1 MTQRSSACSG
11 DFFVSHG
18 SSSRL
23 TASPADPRGYIIGT
37 RQEHLRLGVT
47 PVLKE
52 VRELRMHRRPTYRQ
66 EFIQL
71 NHFLGNNLTISRCNS
86 DEKGVKGALD
96 LEFHG
101 GWSEYLSALSAR

>member
-1 MTQRSSACSG
+1 
-11 DFFVSHG
+11 
-18 SSSRL
+18 
-23 TASPADPRGYIIGT
+23 
-37 RQEHLRLGVT
+37 
-47 PVLKE
+47 
-52 VRELRMHRRPTYRQ
+52 MHRRPTYRQ

-86 DEKGVKGALD
+86 DEEGVKGALD